1 MFSNLYK
8 AGFVHLGEDARVI
21 DMNAILEKRL
31 KEEAER
37 RSRQPEHE
45 LVAAQDGFT
54 EGLNAEKVDVLLEPD
69 AEATSLQNASIQEQE
84 QLRQEIEEARNE
96 LASLQAQIEQEKEQ
110 AQLEIDQMKAKAFE
124 EANEQG
130 YQEGYR
136 KGLDSVQEL
145 QKQCED
151 ERLQQ
156 EQEYQKK
163 LEEMEPLMVDTLCD
177 VYSHIFKVEAK
188 EHKELVLKLLQDTL
202 LKVDGTGSII
212 VHVAKEDYAYVQEQK
227 GALLE
232 EAGMQS
238 GSVEIVSDAALARAQ
253 CMIETEGGVY
263 DCSLD
268 TELAELKRRLML
280 LAYQKPGVKQ
290 NSTGK
295 AGFGKDFAL

>member
-69 AEATSLQNASIQEQE
+69 AEAASQQNASIQE
-84 QLRQEIEEARNE
+84 
-96 LASLQAQIEQEKEQ
+96 QAQIEQEKEQ

-280 LAYQKPGVKQ
+280 LAYQK
-290 NSTGK
+290 S
-295 AGFGKDFAL
+295 

>member
-69 AEATSLQNASIQEQE
+69 AEAVSLQNASIQEQE
-84 QLRQEIEEARNE
+84 QLKQEIEEARNE
-96 LASLQAQIEQEKEQ
+96 LASLQAQLEQEKEQ

-280 LAYQKPGVKQ
+280 LAYQK
-290 NSTGK
+290 S
-295 AGFGKDFAL
+295 

>member
-37 RSRQPEHE
+37 RSRRPEHE

-69 AEATSLQNASIQEQE
+69 VEVASQQNASIQEQE
-84 QLRQEIEEARNE
+84 QLKQEIEKARNE
-96 LASLQAQIEQEKEQ
+96 LAGLQAQIEQEKEQ

-212 VHVAKEDYAYVQEQK
+212 IHVAKEDYAYVQEQK

-280 LAYQKPGVKQ
+280 LAYQK
-290 NSTGK
+290 S
-295 AGFGKDFAL
+295 

>member
-1 MFSNLYK
+1 MSSNLYK
-8 AGFVHLGEDARVI
+8 AGFIHLGESARVI
-21 DMNAILEKRL
+21 DMNEILEQRL
-31 KEEAER
+31 KEEAQR
-37 RSRQPEHE
+37 RSRQPERE

-54 EGLNAEKVDVLLEPD
+54 EGLDAEKVDVLLEPD
-69 AEATSLQNASIQEQE
+69 AEAASTQNASIQEQE
-84 QLRQEIEEARNE
+84 QLNREIEAARNE
-96 LASLQAQIEQEKEQ
+96 FAGLQAQIEQEKEQ
-110 AQLEIDQMKAKAFE
+110 AQLEIEQMKAKTFE

-136 KGLDSVQEL
+136 KGMDSVQEL
-145 QKQCED
+145 QKQYEA

-163 LEEMEPLMVDTLCD
+163 LEEMEPMMVDTLCD
-177 VYSHIFKVEAK
+177 VYSHIFKVEVK

-202 LKVDGTGSII
+202 LKVDSTGSIMI
-212 VHVAKEDYAYVQEQK
+212 HVAKEDYAYVQEQK
-227 GALLE
+227 AALLE

-238 GSVEIVSDAALARAQ
+238 GSVEIVSDATLARAQ

-280 LAYQKPGVKQ
+280 LAYQK
-290 NSTGK
+290 S
-295 AGFGKDFAL
+295 

>member
-69 AEATSLQNASIQEQE
+69 AEAASQQNASIQEQE
-84 QLRQEIEEARNE
+84 QLKQEIEEARNE
-96 LASLQAQIEQEKEQ
+96 LAGLQAQIEQEKEQ

-212 VHVAKEDYAYVQEQK
+212 IHVAKEDYAYVQEQK

-280 LAYQKPGVKQ
+280 LAYQK
-290 NSTGK
+290 S
-295 AGFGKDFAL
+295 

>member
-69 AEATSLQNASIQEQE
+69 AEAASQQNASIQEQE
-84 QLRQEIEEARNE
+84 QLNQEIEEARNE
-96 LASLQAQIEQEKEQ
+96 LASLQAQPEQEKEQ

-280 LAYQKPGVKQ
+280 LAYQK
-290 NSTGK
+290 S
-295 AGFGKDFAL
+295 

>member
-8 AGFVHLGEDARVI
+8 AGCVHLGEDARVI
-21 DMNAILEKRL
+21 DMNAILEKRI

-69 AEATSLQNASIQEQE
+69 AEVASQQNASIQEQE
-84 QLRQEIEEARNE
+84 QLKQEIEEARNE
-96 LASLQAQIEQEKEQ
+96 LAGLQAQIEQEKEQ

-280 LAYQKPGVKQ
+280 LAYQK
-290 NSTGK
+290 S
-295 AGFGKDFAL
+295 

>member
-69 AEATSLQNASIQEQE
+69 AEAASLQNASIQEQE
-84 QLRQEIEEARNE
+84 QLKQEIEEARNE
-96 LASLQAQIEQEKEQ
+96 LAGLQAQIEQEKEQ

-227 GALLE
+227 AALLE

-280 LAYQKPGVKQ
+280 LAYQK
-290 NSTGK
+290 S
-295 AGFGKDFAL
+295 

>member
-54 EGLNAEKVDVLLEPD
+54 EGLNADKVDVLLEPD
-69 AEATSLQNASIQEQE
+69 AEAASQQNASIQEQE
-84 QLRQEIEEARNE
+84 QLNQEIEEARNE
-96 LASLQAQIEQEKEQ
+96 LASLQAQLEQEKEQ
-110 AQLEIDQMKAKAFE
+110 AQLEIDQMKVKAFE

-280 LAYQKPGVKQ
+280 LAYQKP
-290 NSTGK
+290 
-295 AGFGKDFAL
+295 

>member
-69 AEATSLQNASIQEQE
+69 AEAASQQNASIQEQE
-84 QLRQEIEEARNE
+84 QLKQKIEEARNE
-96 LASLQAQIEQEKEQ
+96 LAGLQAQIEQEKEQ

-227 GALLE
+227 EALLE

-280 LAYQKPGVKQ
+280 LAYQK
-290 NSTGK
+290 S
-295 AGFGKDFAL
+295 

>member
-69 AEATSLQNASIQEQE
+69 AEAASLQNASIQEQE
-84 QLRQEIEEARNE
+84 QLKQEIEEARNE
-96 LASLQAQIEQEKEQ
+96 LASLQAQLEQEKEQ

-202 LKVDGTGSII
+202 LKVDSTGSII

-227 GALLE
+227 AALLE

-280 LAYQKPGVKQ
+280 LAYQK
-290 NSTGK
+290 S
-295 AGFGKDFAL
+295 

>member
-69 AEATSLQNASIQEQE
+69 AEAASLQNASIQEQE

-212 VHVAKEDYAYVQEQK
+212 VHVAEEDYAYVQEQK

-280 LAYQKPGVKQ
+280 LAYQK
-290 NSTGK
+290 S
-295 AGFGKDFAL
+295 

>member
-69 AEATSLQNASIQEQE
+69 AEVASQQNASIQEQE
-84 QLRQEIEEARNE
+84 QLKQEIEKARNE
-96 LASLQAQIEQEKEQ
+96 LAGLQAQIEQEKEQ

-212 VHVAKEDYAYVQEQK
+212 IHVAKEDYAYVQEQK

-280 LAYQKPGVKQ
+280 LAYQK
-290 NSTGK
+290 S
-295 AGFGKDFAL
+295 

>member
-69 AEATSLQNASIQEQE
+69 AEATSQQNASIQEQE
-84 QLRQEIEEARNE
+84 QLNQEIEEARNE
-96 LASLQAQIEQEKEQ
+96 LASLQAQLEQEKEQ

-227 GALLE
+227 AALLE

-280 LAYQKPGVKQ
+280 LAYQKP
-290 NSTGK
+290 
-295 AGFGKDFAL
+295 

>member
-69 AEATSLQNASIQEQE
+69 AEAASQQNASIQEQE
-84 QLRQEIEEARNE
+84 QLKQEIEEARNE
-96 LASLQAQIEQEKEQ
+96 LAGLQAQIEQEKEQ

-202 LKVDGTGSII
+202 LKVDGTGSVI

-280 LAYQKPGVKQ
+280 LAYQK
-290 NSTGK
+290 S
-295 AGFGKDFAL
+295 

>member
-1 MFSNLYK
+1 MSSNLYK
-8 AGFVHLGEDARVI
+8 AGFIHLGESARVI
-21 DMNAILEKRL
+21 DMNEILEQRL

-37 RSRQPEHE
+37 RSRQPERE

-54 EGLNAEKVDVLLEPD
+54 EGLDAEKVDVLLEPD
-69 AEATSLQNASIQEQE
+69 AEAASTQNASIQEQE
-84 QLRQEIEEARNE
+84 QLNREIEAARNE
-96 LASLQAQIEQEKEQ
+96 LAGLQAQIEQEKEQ
-110 AQLEIDQMKAKAFE
+110 AQLEIEQMKAKTFE

-136 KGLDSVQEL
+136 KGMDSVQEL
-145 QKQCED
+145 QKQYEA

-163 LEEMEPLMVDTLCD
+163 LEEMEPMMVDTLCD

-202 LKVDGTGSII
+202 LKVDSTGSIMI
-212 VHVAKEDYAYVQEQK
+212 HVAKEDYAYVQEQK
-227 GALLE
+227 AALLE

-238 GSVEIVSDAALARAQ
+238 GSVEIVSDATLARAQ

-280 LAYQKPGVKQ
+280 LAYQK
-290 NSTGK
+290 S
-295 AGFGKDFAL
+295 

>member
-37 RSRQPEHE
+37 RSCQPEHE

-69 AEATSLQNASIQEQE
+69 AEAASQQNASIQEQE
-84 QLRQEIEEARNE
+84 QLKQEIEEARNE
-96 LASLQAQIEQEKEQ
+96 LAGLQAQIEQEKEQ

-280 LAYQKPGVKQ
+280 LAYQK
-290 NSTGK
+290 S
-295 AGFGKDFAL
+295 

>member
-1 MFSNLYK
+1 MSSNLYK

-69 AEATSLQNASIQEQE
+69 AEAASLQNASIQEQE
-84 QLRQEIEEARNE
+84 QLKQEIEEARNE

-202 LKVDGTGSII
+202 LKVDGTGSVI

-280 LAYQKPGVKQ
+280 LAYQK
-290 NSTGK
+290 S
-295 AGFGKDFAL
+295 

>member
-69 AEATSLQNASIQEQE
+69 AEAASQQNASIQEQE
-84 QLRQEIEEARNE
+84 QLNQEIEEARNE
-96 LASLQAQIEQEKEQ
+96 LASLQAQLEQEKEQ

-136 KGLDSVQEL
+136 KGLDFVQEL

-280 LAYQKPGVKQ
+280 LAYQK
-290 NSTGK
+290 S
-295 AGFGKDFAL
+295 

>member
-1 MFSNLYK
+1 LFSNLYK

-69 AEATSLQNASIQEQE
+69 AEAASLQNASIQEQE

-96 LASLQAQIEQEKEQ
+96 LASLQAQLEQEKEQ

-280 LAYQKPGVKQ
+280 LAYQK
-290 NSTGK
+290 S
-295 AGFGKDFAL
+295 

>member
-1 MFSNLYK
+1 MSSNLYK

-69 AEATSLQNASIQEQE
+69 AEAASLQNASIQEQE
-84 QLRQEIEEARNE
+84 QLKQEIEEARNE

-177 VYSHIFKVEAK
+177 VYSHIFKVEVK

-280 LAYQKPGVKQ
+280 LAYQK
-290 NSTGK
+290 S
-295 AGFGKDFAL
+295 

>member
-69 AEATSLQNASIQEQE
+69 AEAASLQNASIQEQE
-84 QLRQEIEEARNE
+84 QLKQEIEEARNE

-202 LKVDGTGSII
+202 LKVDGTGSVI

-227 GALLE
+227 AALLE

-280 LAYQKPGVKQ
+280 LAYQK
-290 NSTGK
+290 S
-295 AGFGKDFAL
+295 

>member
-69 AEATSLQNASIQEQE
+69 AEAASQQNASIQEQE
-84 QLRQEIEEARNE
+84 QLNQEIEEARNE
-96 LASLQAQIEQEKEQ
+96 LASLQAQREQDKEQ
-110 AQLEIDQMKAKAFE
+110 AQREIDQMKAKAVE

-280 LAYQKPGVKQ
+280 LAYQK
-290 NSTGK
+290 S
-295 AGFGKDFAL
+295 

>member
-37 RSRQPEHE
+37 RSRRPEHE

-69 AEATSLQNASIQEQE
+69 AEVASQQNASIQEQE
-84 QLRQEIEEARNE
+84 QLKQEIEDARNE
-96 LASLQAQIEQEKEQ
+96 LAGLQAQIEQEKEQ

-212 VHVAKEDYAYVQEQK
+212 IHVAKEDYAYVQEQK

-280 LAYQKPGVKQ
+280 LAYQK
-290 NSTGK
+290 S
-295 AGFGKDFAL
+295 

>member
-1 MFSNLYK
+1 M
-8 AGFVHLGEDARVI
+8 GFVLLCVDACVI

-69 AEATSLQNASIQEQE
+69 AEAASQQNASIQEQE
-84 QLRQEIEEARNE
+84 QLNQEIEEARNE
-96 LASLQAQIEQEKEQ
+96 LASLQAQLEQEKEQ

-280 LAYQKPGVKQ
+280 LAYQK
-290 NSTGK
+290 S
-295 AGFGKDFAL
+295 

>member
-1 MFSNLYK
+1 MSSNLYK

-69 AEATSLQNASIQEQE
+69 AEAASLQNASIQEQE
-84 QLRQEIEEARNE
+84 QLKQEIEEARNE

-202 LKVDGTGSII
+202 LKVDGTGSVI

-227 GALLE
+227 AALLE

-280 LAYQKPGVKQ
+280 LAYQK
-290 NSTGK
+290 S
-295 AGFGKDFAL
+295 

>member
-69 AEATSLQNASIQEQE
+69 AEVASQQNASIQEQE
-84 QLRQEIEEARNE
+84 QLKQEIEEARNE
-96 LASLQAQIEQEKEQ
+96 LAGLQAQIEQEKEQ

-130 YQEGYR
+130 YQEGYW

-212 VHVAKEDYAYVQEQK
+212 IHVAKEDYAYVQEQK

-280 LAYQKPGVKQ
+280 LAYQK
-290 NSTGK
+290 S
-295 AGFGKDFAL
+295 

>member
-1 MFSNLYK
+1 MTRSWCSNLYK

-69 AEATSLQNASIQEQE
+69 AEAASQQNASIQEQE
-84 QLRQEIEEARNE
+84 QLNQEIEEARNE
-96 LASLQAQIEQEKEQ
+96 LASLQAQLEQEKEQ

-280 LAYQKPGVKQ
+280 LAYQK
-290 NSTGK
+290 S
-295 AGFGKDFAL
+295 

>member
-37 RSRQPEHE
+37 RSRRPEHE

-69 AEATSLQNASIQEQE
+69 AEVASQQNASIQEQE
-84 QLRQEIEEARNE
+84 QLKQEIEEARNE
-96 LASLQAQIEQEKEQ
+96 LAGLQAQIEQEKEQ

-212 VHVAKEDYAYVQEQK
+212 IHVAKEDYAYVQEQK

-280 LAYQKPGVKQ
+280 LAYQK
-290 NSTGK
+290 S
-295 AGFGKDFAL
+295 

>member
-69 AEATSLQNASIQEQE
+69 AEVASQQNASIQEQE
-84 QLRQEIEEARNE
+84 QLKQEIEEARNE
-96 LASLQAQIEQEKEQ
+96 LASLQAQLEQEKEQ

-280 LAYQKPGVKQ
+280 LAYQK
-290 NSTGK
+290 S
-295 AGFGKDFAL
+295 

>member
-69 AEATSLQNASIQEQE
+69 AEVASQQNASIQEQE
-84 QLRQEIEEARNE
+84 QLKQEIEEARNE
-96 LASLQAQIEQEKEQ
+96 LAGLQAQIEQEKEQ

-212 VHVAKEDYAYVQEQK
+212 IHVAKEDYAYVQEQK

-238 GSVEIVSDAALARAQ
+238 SSVEIVSDAALARAQ

-280 LAYQKPGVKQ
+280 LAYQK
-290 NSTGK
+290 S
-295 AGFGKDFAL
+295 

>member
-69 AEATSLQNASIQEQE
+69 AEVASQQNASIQEQE
-84 QLRQEIEEARNE
+84 QLNQEIEEARNE
-96 LASLQAQIEQEKEQ
+96 LAGLQAQIEQEKEQ

-280 LAYQKPGVKQ
+280 LAYQK
-290 NSTGK
+290 S
-295 AGFGKDFAL
+295 

>member
-69 AEATSLQNASIQEQE
+69 AEAASQQNASIQEQE
-84 QLRQEIEEARNE
+84 QLNQEIEEARNE
-96 LASLQAQIEQEKEQ
+96 LASLQAQLEQEKEQ

-136 KGLDSVQEL
+136 KGLDFVQEL

-227 GALLE
+227 AALLE

-280 LAYQKPGVKQ
+280 LAYQK
-290 NSTGK
+290 S
-295 AGFGKDFAL
+295 

>member
-69 AEATSLQNASIQEQE
+69 AEVASQQNASIQEQE
-84 QLRQEIEEARNE
+84 QLKQEIEEARNE
-96 LASLQAQIEQEKEQ
+96 LAGLQAQIEQEKEQ

-124 EANEQG
+124 EVNEQG

-280 LAYQKPGVKQ
+280 LAYQK
-290 NSTGK
+290 S
-295 AGFGKDFAL
+295 

>member
-69 AEATSLQNASIQEQE
+69 AEAASQQNASIQEQE
-84 QLRQEIEEARNE
+84 QLKQKIEEARNE
-96 LASLQAQIEQEKEQ
+96 LASLQAQLEQEKEQ

-227 GALLE
+227 AALLE

-280 LAYQKPGVKQ
+280 LAYQK
-290 NSTGK
+290 S
-295 AGFGKDFAL
+295 

>member
-21 DMNAILEKRL
+21 DMNAILEERL

-69 AEATSLQNASIQEQE
+69 AEAASQQNASIQEQE
-84 QLRQEIEEARNE
+84 QLKREIEEARNE
-96 LASLQAQIEQEKEQ
+96 LTSLQTQIEQEKEQ

-202 LKVDGTGSII
+202 LKMDGTGSVI

-280 LAYQKPGVKQ
+280 LAYQK
-290 NSTGK
+290 S
-295 AGFGKDFAL
+295 

>member
-69 AEATSLQNASIQEQE
+69 AEVASQQNASIQEQE
-84 QLRQEIEEARNE
+84 QLKQEIEEARNE
-96 LASLQAQIEQEKEQ
+96 LAGLQAQIEQEKEQ

-151 ERLQQ
+151 ERRQQ

-280 LAYQKPGVKQ
+280 LAYQK
-290 NSTGK
+290 S
-295 AGFGKDFAL
+295 

>member
-45 LVAAQDGFT
+45 LVAAQDGCT

-69 AEATSLQNASIQEQE
+69 AEAASLQNASIQEQE

-280 LAYQKPGVKQ
+280 LAYQK
-290 NSTGK
+290 S
-295 AGFGKDFAL
+295 

>member
-1 MFSNLYK
+1 MSSNLYK
-8 AGFVHLGEDARVI
+8 AGFIHLGESARVI
-21 DMNAILEKRL
+21 DMNEILEQRL
-31 KEEAER
+31 KEEAQR
-37 RSRQPEHE
+37 RSRQPERE

-54 EGLNAEKVDVLLEPD
+54 EGLDAEKVDVLLEPD
-69 AEATSLQNASIQEQE
+69 AEAASTQNASIQEQE
-84 QLRQEIEEARNE
+84 QLNREVEAARNE
-96 LASLQAQIEQEKEQ
+96 LAGLQAQIEQEKEQ
-110 AQLEIDQMKAKAFE
+110 AQLEIEQMKAKTFE

-136 KGLDSVQEL
+136 KGMDSVQEQ
-145 QKQCED
+145 QKQYEA

-163 LEEMEPLMVDTLCD
+163 LEEMEPMMVDTLCD

-202 LKVDGTGSII
+202 LKVDSTGSIMI
-212 VHVAKEDYAYVQEQK
+212 HVAKEDYAYVQEQK
-227 GALLE
+227 AALLE

-238 GSVEIVSDAALARAQ
+238 GSVEIVSDATLARAQ

-280 LAYQKPGVKQ
+280 LAYQK
-290 NSTGK
+290 S
-295 AGFGKDFAL
+295 

>member
-8 AGFVHLGEDARVI
+8 AGFIHLGEDARVI

-69 AEATSLQNASIQEQE
+69 AEVASQQNASIQEQE
-84 QLRQEIEEARNE
+84 QLKQEIEEARNE
-96 LASLQAQIEQEKEQ
+96 LAGLQAQIEQEKEQ

-280 LAYQKPGVKQ
+280 LAYQK
-290 NSTGK
+290 S
-295 AGFGKDFAL
+295 